1 LGTSC
6 LRLIEDVF
14 RPTMTEL
21 VVKKNFNKLKM
32 VLIQQPEKIKLMLA
46 PEFELL
52 DNENKYLVQNFTFR
66 CNKTIQNN
74 IVLLAFILSK
84 GYNQNNNWSMQ
95 HAA

>member
-1 LGTSC
+1 
-6 LRLIEDVF
+6 
-14 RPTMTEL
+14 MTEL

-52 DNENKYLVQNFTFR
+52 DNKNKYLVQNFTFR
-66 CNKTIQNN
+66 WNKTIQNN